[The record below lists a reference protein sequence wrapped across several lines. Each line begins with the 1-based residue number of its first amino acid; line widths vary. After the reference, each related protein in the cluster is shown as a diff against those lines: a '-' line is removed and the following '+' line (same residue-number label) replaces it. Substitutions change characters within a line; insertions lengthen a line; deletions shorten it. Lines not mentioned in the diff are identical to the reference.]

1 MIHPSQPVFDQS
13 LPMLDVALLAF
24 CIFLLVWTTSALIDL
39 RDLRE
44 RTRRFRAGTAH
55 SIEHSA
61 GGFQ

>member
-1 MIHPSQPVFDQS
+1 
-13 LPMLDVALLAF
+13 MLDVALLAF